1 MKQTNQGFF
10 LHRTPFSDS
19 SLIVTFYTLE
29 DGIQKYLFKG
39 GKKKS
44 AGLFPMALC
53 ELEFYGRPESSL
65 LNLTKAECKA
75 GFSYQFNPVKASISY
90 FFSEIVLKCFQEE
103 SEDPIVFDFL
113 KNQIIEFDKTE
124 KVSFFPIQFLVALTD
139 QFGVQPYV
147 QSENGKFFNLDDGEI
162 SNYNSSSERI
172 ASGKE
177 VELIIEILDGM
188 PLHTSDFPKIIRQK
202 ALETMLEYLSIHV
215 PNFQK
220 LKSYDVIKELL
231 YT

>member
-29 DGIQKYLFKG
+29 KGIQKYLFKG

-53 ELEFYGRPESSL
+53 ELEYYGRPESTL
-65 LNLTKAECKA
+65 LNLTKAESKA
-75 GFSYQFNPVKASISY
+75 NLTFQFDPVKASISY
-90 FFSEIVLKCFQEE
+90 FFAEIVLKCFQEE
-103 SEDPIVFDFL
+103 NEDPYVFEFL
-113 KNQIIEFDKTE
+113 KNQVSEFDKTE

-139 QFGVQPYV
+139 QFGIQPYL
-147 QSENGKFFNLDDGEI
+147 QNENGRYFNLDDGEI
-162 SNYNSSSERI
+162 SDYNSSLQRT

-177 VELIIEILDGM
+177 VELIIEIITGM
-188 PLHTSDFPKIIRQK
+188 PLHTDEFPKTIRQK
-202 ALETMLEYLSIHV
+202 ALETMLTYLSIHV

-220 LKSYDVIKELL
+220 LKSYKVIQELL
-231 YT
+231 YS